1 MNAAVP
7 YMQLYPR
14 VSSLSI
20 PLGYLLGGIHGSI
33 IPSMDKYE
41 IRRKRVAELIDRDFN
56 GVIAAFAKKI
66 EREPSYVGR
75 MLYEPGKKG
84 RKNISDKLIDVIETK
99 CRLPSGWLDTLD
111 KDESLMGI
119 ELLWKRLSPK
129 DKSLTLSMV
138 EKMVEQ
144 SQTPELAP
152 LGDFNATGQLR
163 NGELVCDEEM
173 PKKRREQ

>member
-1 MNAAVP
+1 MNVAVP
-7 YMQLYPR
+7 YIRLYPR

-20 PLGYLLGGIHGSI
+20 PTGYLLEGIHGSI
-33 IPSMDKYE
+33 IPSMDKFE
-41 IRRKRVAELIDRDFN
+41 IRRKRVAELIERDFN
-56 GVIAAFAKKI
+56 GVIAKFAKKI

-99 CRLPSGWLDTLD
+99 CKLPAGWLDTLD
-111 KDESLMGI
+111 KDEGLLGI

-138 EKMVEQ
+138 EKMAEQ
-144 SQTPELAP
+144 SQTPKVDP

-163 NGELVCDEEM
+163 NGGLVCDEEI